1 MDRLHSLTLLAALII
16 GGLGAGATIV
26 AGVILAAGNKR
37 VSRRLALIPVW
48 CGALALLFGVVSAAV
63 HFIFGHGQG
72 GPEPMALAEF
82 LLHHKAYWFVIVLAV
97 ASFAGL
103 LASGKADA
111 S

>member
-1 MDRLHSLTLLAALII
+1 MDRLHSLTLLAALVN

-26 AGVILAAGNKR
+26 TRVLLAAGNKR

-82 LLHHKAYWFVIVLAV
+82 FLYHKAYWFVAALAA

-103 LASGKADA
+103 LTHGKADT